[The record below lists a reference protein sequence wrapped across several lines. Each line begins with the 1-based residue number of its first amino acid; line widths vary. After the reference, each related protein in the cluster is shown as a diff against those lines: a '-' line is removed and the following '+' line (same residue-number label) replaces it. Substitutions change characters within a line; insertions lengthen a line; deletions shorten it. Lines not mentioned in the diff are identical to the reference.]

1 MELYSIYIQR
11 AGDLFG
17 VTRTREIYIKAIKKL
32 ADTYLPVMCLR
43 FVALERRLGEVDR
56 AREIFKY
63 GSQYTDP
70 IAHADYWEEWQNFEL
85 ENGNEETY
93 KEMRRIKRSVES
105 QFTNVRGLTG
115 NLEPPQPKDA
125 MEALDQN
132 AAPGDNVEVPL
143 QTEQNTSQPDEN
155 EISLQ

>member
-17 VTRTREIYIKAIKKL
+17 VTRTREIYIKAIKTL
-32 ADTYLPVMCLR
+32 PDIYLPVMCLR
-43 FVALERRLGEVDR
+43 FIALERRLGEVDR

-70 IAHADYWEEWQNFEL
+70 KAHTDYWKEWQDFEL

-105 QFTNVRGLTG
+105 QFTQVRTLADIVK
-115 NLEPPQPKDA
+115 PKDD
-125 MEALDQN
+125 MEAMDTS
-132 AAPGDNVEVPL
+132 AAATEEAEEEEV
-143 QTEQNTSQPDEN
+143 
-155 EISLQ
+155 